1 MHRPTLEDVARAAG
15 VSRATV
21 SRVVRGDVGATSRT
35 VERVERAV
43 RELGYVPN
51 SAARVLASGRPNT
64 IAIVVPEPDVRV
76 FSDPFFGLATSGVS
90 ERISGTDM
98 QLVMAF
104 APTTGHPTATIQ
116 FLLAGGVA
124 GVIVMSHHRSDG
136 LTRAALEL
144 PLPTVFLGAP
154 LLNGNGE
161 RAHAHIVDTDNERG
175 GRIAGDRLAQVGVRH
190 PATITGPMDMHA
202 SVARLDGW
210 RAAMDAAGL
219 GFATY
224 EGDFTEESGRRG
236 VAALLDQDPQIDGIF
251 VASDLM
257 AVGALQE
264 LERRGITPGR
274 DVKVIGFDDFAAAK
288 ELGLTTVTNPTID
301 LGREAVAMLTQL
313 ITTGEAEPSRVLP
326 VELVVRDTA

>member
-21 SRVVRGDVGATSRT
+21 SRVVRGDVGTATRT
-35 VERVERAV
+35 IERVERAV

-64 IAIVVPEPDVRV
+64 IAIVVPEPDERI

-104 APTTGHPTATIQ
+104 APTSGRPTATIQ

-154 LLNGNGE
+154 LLNGDSE
-161 RAHAHIVDTDNERG
+161 PARAHVVDTDNEHG
-175 GRIAGDRLAQVGVRH
+175 GRIAGDRLAEVGVRN

-202 SVARLDGW
+202 AVARLDGW
-210 RAAMDAAGL
+210 REAMGQAGL
-219 GFATY
+219 SFSTF
-224 EGDFTEESGRRG
+224 EGDFTEESGRLG
-236 VAALLDQDPQIDGIF
+236 VATLLDRDPGIDGIF
-251 VASDLM
+251 AASDLM
-257 AVGALQE
+257 AVGAFKE

-274 DVKVIGFDDFAAAK
+274 EVRLIGFDDFAAADA
-288 ELGLTTVTNPTID
+288 LGLTTVRNPAVD
-301 LGREAVAMLTQL
+301 LGRQAVAMLTEL
-313 ITTGEAEPSRVLP
+313 ITTGEAEESRVLP
-326 VELVVRDTA
+326 VELVVRETA